1 MTRTIPLAN
10 VLATRKNWNGSG
22 LSTLKTFAQRVRR
35 IGVFPVT
42 CFVFP
47 YAKELY
53 PTSLLKQVIEEVLR
67 SFQTIGV
74 RLVRVL
80 ELLKVLAVDTLP
92 CFVFFYVKERLAVPF
107 RASHR

>member
-1 MTRTIPLAN
+1 M
-10 VLATRKNWNGSG
+10 
-22 LSTLKTFAQRVRR
+22 
-35 IGVFPVT
+35 
-42 CFVFP
+42 
-47 YAKELY
+47 KELECTTAGY

-92 CFVFFYVKERLAVPF
+92 CFCTF
-107 RASHR
+107 RDFLCKRKACSSV